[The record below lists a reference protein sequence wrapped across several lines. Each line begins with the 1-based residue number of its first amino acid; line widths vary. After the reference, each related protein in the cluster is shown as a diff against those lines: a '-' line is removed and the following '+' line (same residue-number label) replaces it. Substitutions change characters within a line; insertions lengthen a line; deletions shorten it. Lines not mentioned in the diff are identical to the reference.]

1 MTRKAS
7 GASAFPPRA
16 HSHAQRRALLQGAA
30 GLALGT
36 FATLTTLTGPARAQD
51 AAAAVP
57 PEVAAAIPGARQQGG
72 DMFRYFGFR
81 VYDIRLW
88 VGERAVDDNWTD
100 RPLALV
106 LNYQRKLVGEQ
117 IAERSLKEMQGLAD
131 IAPADAQRWLQA
143 MKQLFPDVDKGDRLT
158 GLLLPGRGARF
169 FLNGQLRGE
178 VAEPE
183 FARLFFG
190 IWLAP
195 GSSEPE
201 LRNALL
207 GRLR

>member
-1 MTRKAS
+1 MTAPVAHLRS
-7 GASAFPPRA
+7 RRRVLCGAGGLAAAWAWPG
-16 HSHAQRRALLQGAA
+16 LGAA
-30 GLALGT
+30 QAG
-36 FATLTTLTGPARAQD
+36 RS
-51 AAAAVP
+51 VP
-57 PEVAAAIPGARQQGG
+57 PEVAAELPVARLQGG
-72 DMFRYFGFR
+72 DLFRYFGFR

-88 VGERAVDDNWTD
+88 VGERAVEEAWDD

-106 LNYQRKLVGEQ
+106 LNYQRRLVGAQ
-117 IAERSLKEMQGLAD
+117 IAERSLEEMQGLAT

-143 MKQLFPDVDKGDRLT
+143 MKQLFPDVAEGDRLT
-158 GLLLPGRGARF
+158 GVLRPGEGARF
-169 FLNGQLRGE
+169 FFNGERRGD

-195 GSSEPE
+195 GTSQPA

-207 GRLR
+207 GRPR